1 MSLVRPDHGET
12 KVTKEHVD
20 QKEKKERQVQLVHQ
34 GQKLA
39 NLVLLAEMDLL
50 VNQVKEV
57 PTVCRVKEVLPDQK
71 VKRVTLEILEL
82 LACPDRLAYLEN
94 RDELVHLANR
104 DLKEIWVLQAFRVR
118 VAHRV
123 LMVNPVAMEIQ
134 VNLVFLEKVYVAQP
148 VPLAYQVQSE

>member
-104 DLKEIWVLQAFRVR
+104 DRKEIWVLQVSRVR
-118 VAHRV
+118 VAHRE
-123 LMVNPVAMEIQ
+123 LMVNPVAMEIL